1 MPTQTIKQKRVMN
14 ILEALPP
21 EKLDEVIDFAEYLKK
36 KKEPLQKAKKKT
48 RLFAIPAFHL
58 GRIGKEATDRDKLY
72 REYLDRK
79 FD

>member
-36 KKEPLQKAKKKT
+36 KEPLQKAKRKH
-48 RLFAIPAFHL
+48 AF
-58 GRIGKEATDRDKLY
+58 GNSGISSWPY
-72 REYLDRK
+72 RKRSNREE
-79 FD
+79 